1 MAVNFTQNQILTA
14 IENSGGIISNV
25 ANKLQCNWNTAN
37 KYIQKWASTKAAL
50 KVEREKNLDICETGL
65 LEACKDRERWA
76 IKFMLMTLGKERG
89 YEYKTDEVDWTDLSE
104 IAKAM
109 KQSYEKREQ

>member
-1 MAVNFTQNQILTA
+1 
-14 IENSGGIISNV
+14 
-25 ANKLQCNWNTAN
+25 
-37 KYIQKWASTKAAL
+37 
-50 KVEREKNLDICETGL
+50 
-65 LEACKDRERWA
+65 
-76 IKFMLMTLGKERG
+76 MLMTLGKERG